1 MKIWPEFPR
10 NLTLYFHWGDSSAF
24 IDPVIQW
31 LYNCHESWELS
42 VFVFLIIT
50 YRSHQSLSFT
60 EPSSF
65 TAPPAVAGTGEQ
77 LNKYVLNEEWQ
88 CKICGEAGKNT
99 HTFSRAFHWAS
110 DFNPPRNTCEAQ
122 KWMGSSKFGESVHEA
137 TAEVWRMSTIGHQSV
152 NHWLSIVCVVST
164 TICRHMDVPFPPL
177 LSSLVFWEF
186 SSQESSLLK
195 RVCWVKRIN
204 LKKKKKKRINSILTQ

>member
-10 NLTLYFHWGDSSAF
+10 NLTLYFHWGDSSAC

-31 LYNCHESWELS
+31 LYNCHESRELS

-88 CKICGEAGKNT
+88 CKICGAAGNNT
-99 HTFSRAFHWAS
+99 HAFSRALHWAS
-110 DFNPPRNTCEAQ
+110 DFRPPRDTCEAE
-122 KWMGSSKFGESVHEA
+122 KWMGSSKFGESVREA
-137 TAEVWRMSTIGHQSV
+137 TAEMWGMSLTTDYPLSV
-152 NHWLSIVCVVST
+152 
-164 TICRHMDVPFPPL
+164 
-177 LSSLVFWEF
+177 
-186 SSQESSLLK
+186 
-195 RVCWVKRIN
+195 
-204 LKKKKKKRINSILTQ
+204 